1 MALLTS
7 LLLFTTTALST
18 AIPTSSSSQTAGSNG
33 CGKPLPA
40 AQSPPGGA
48 SHQTHFTQSDGT
60 ARTYLIHIPSNYDV
74 NTAVPLIFSFHGR
87 TKNSSEQED
96 LSQFSNEEWNPDGI
110 AVYPQGIDN
119 QWQGDPASKGID
131 DIGFVSDMIAHF
143 TDRYCIDT
151 SRIYT
156 AGKSNGGGFTNVLAC
171 DPNLSK
177 QIAAFAPVSS
187 AFYVPGSS
195 SSSCSPQLA
204 QSITIPCN
212 PGRNP
217 LPILEIHGSADNTIP
232 YAGGP
237 RRDECLPTIPHWVRE
252 WSKRE
257 GFGLTN
263 KTTAL
268 YGGKVLKYEY
278 GGGKGELGI
287 VSHYL
292 VDGLG
297 HAWPS
302 KKPNDDNSK
311 GTYLD
316 ATPIIMDFF
325 GKYTL

>member
-1 MALLTS
+1 MALLKSLILLTS
-7 LLLFTTTALST
+7 AAALSA
-18 AIPTSSSSQTAGSNG
+18 AIPTYTTGSGG

-40 AQSPPGGA
+40 AQSPAGGA

-87 TKNSSEQED
+87 TKNSSEQEE
-96 LSQFSNEEWNPDGI
+96 LSQFSNEEWNPNGI

-119 QWQGDPASKGID
+119 QWQGDPASDGVD

-151 SRIYT
+151 SRIYA
-156 AGKSNGGGFTNVLAC
+156 AGKSNGGGFTNTLAC
-171 DPNLSK
+171 DPELSK
-177 QIAAFAPVSS
+177 QIAAFAPVSG

-195 SSSCSPQLA
+195 EDDCPP
-204 QSITIPCN
+204 QSISLPCN
-212 PGRNP
+212 PSRNP
-217 LPILEIHGSADNTIP
+217 LPILEFHGSADSTIP

-237 RRDECLPTIPHWVRE
+237 RRGECLPTIPHWVRE

-263 KTTAL
+263 KTTSL
-268 YGGKVLKYEY
+268 YGGKVLRYEY
-278 GGGKGELGI
+278 GAASGRLGI

-292 VDGLG
+292 VEGLG
-297 HAWPS
+297 HDWPS
-302 KKPNDDNSK
+302 RAANGDNKK

-325 GKYTL
+325 GRYTL